1 MVKLDAITQ
10 EVLDK
15 ISEGFGQSGAFNLRQ
30 NGISL
35 CHGDSEHIKIKKKE
49 DKPGIDIFIDGTTI
63 AEKVYIPVVVSVS
76 GNSIKVIEGNMSDA
90 VGHRTLRVNGKYIRG
105 YCLPKYSAKA
115 GSTGSNT
122 TTPPSNG
129 SASKPASAKKATEAA
144 RSFNKTLAGT
154 YVVTA
159 NVGLHI
165 RNGAGTGKASLA
177 VLPKGTKVANYGYYT
192 LVGNIKWLYVQ
203 VTYKGVTYTGFCSS
217 QYLKK

>member
-1 MVKLDAITQ
+1 MA
-10 EVLDK
+10 
-15 ISEGFGQSGAFNLRQ
+15 RQ
-30 NGISL
+30 
-35 CHGDSEHIKIKKKE
+35 
-49 DKPGIDIFIDGTTI
+49 
-63 AEKVYIPVVVSVS
+63 
-76 GNSIKVIEGNMSDA
+76 
-90 VGHRTLRVNGKYIRG
+90 
-105 YCLPKYSAKA
+105 
-115 GSTGSNT
+115 
-122 TTPPSNG
+122 
-129 SASKPASAKKATEAA
+129 ASPASAKKASEAA

-192 LVGNIKWLYVQ
+192 LVRNIKWLYVQ

>member
-1 MVKLDAITQ
+1 MDCNSVWCN
-10 EVLDK
+10 
-15 ISEGFGQSGAFNLRQ
+15 FRHNLERDLA
-30 NGISL
+30 L
-35 CHGDSEHIKIKKKE
+35 CRTENCQRTSN
-49 DKPGIDIFIDGTTI
+49 
-63 AEKVYIPVVVSVS
+63 AEKNNAVVRCS
-76 GNSIKVIEGNMSDA
+76 
-90 VGHRTLRVNGKYIRG
+90 H

-122 TTPPSNG
+122 ATPPSNG
-129 SASKPASAKKATEAA
+129 SASKPASAKKASEAA

-192 LVGNIKWLYVQ
+192 LVGNVKWLYVQ